1 MKLRILA
8 LVVMVLACV
17 VPVGCWGSTNPCDAV
32 MPVVVTTQSQLADVQ
47 RAIAE
52 VERSGI
58 RDRLPEAQQK
68 VFDSAMTKVK
78 DGYDMAVRLNALV
91 QSKCAQAAEL
101 QSAIASIIDGW
112 HVVRGFLALF
122 GGKGAPPIADPVLY
136 SEAAG
141 Q

>member
-1 MKLRILA
+1 MFISQT
-8 LVVMVLACV
+8 
-17 VPVGCWGSTNPCDAV
+17 GCWGSTNPCDAV
-32 MPVVVTTQSQLADVQ
+32 MPVVVTTQTQLADVQ

-58 RDRLPEAQQK
+58 REQLPEAKQK
-68 VFDSAMTKVK
+68 VFDNAMTKVK
-78 DGYDMAVRLNALV
+78 DGYDLAVRLNALV
-91 QSKCAQAAEL
+91 QTTCEQAADMRGAMAL
-101 QSAIASIIDGW
+101 IIDGW

-136 SEAAG
+136 SEAVG